1 MLYEFIQLKFEYG
14 RKKEVRIEVIFAR
27 ERTLTIDW
35 RELQGVFWSIGMFYV
50 LFWVEFTWVCRYV
63 QFIKPYT

>member
-27 ERTLTIDW
+27 ERTLTTDW
-35 RELQGVFWSIGMFYV
+35 RELQGIFWSIGMFYV
-50 LFWVEFTWVCRYV
+50 LFWVEFT
-63 QFIKPYT
+63 